1 MKSLAVFV
9 ALIMVSSGS
18 WSEFSCPTGS
28 DLACLNV
35 DDTVCP
41 LSAKCVDDGATC
53 FDEYPCEPGESF
65 VCESQYDKAMVEC
78 NMAVKQHAQLASE
91 NTELRVKRLEQK
103 NCVLNASTLEVA
115 KACVRSR

>member
-1 MKSLAVFV
+1 MKKSLTLIA

-18 WSEFSCPTGS
+18 WSEFSCPPGS
-28 DLACLNV
+28 ELACLNV
-35 DDTVCP
+35 GDTVCP

-53 FDEYPCEPGESF
+53 FDEYPCESGEKF
-65 VCESQYDKAMVEC
+65 VCESQYDKTLEDC
-78 NMAVKQHAQLASE
+78 KMAVEQHTQLASE

-115 KACVRSR
+115 QACVR